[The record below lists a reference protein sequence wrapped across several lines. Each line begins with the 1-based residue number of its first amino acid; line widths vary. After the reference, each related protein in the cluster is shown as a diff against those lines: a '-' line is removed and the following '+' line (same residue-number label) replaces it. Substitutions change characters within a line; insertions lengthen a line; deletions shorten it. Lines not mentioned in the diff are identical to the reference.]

1 MPYRCLFPRVQID
14 RGADSIVGKPLRT
27 AGKMCFLPFSLHIGS
42 CAIQNLS
49 IFNLIEMK
57 QEVPYPTKCWAIAL
71 NVQKK
76 HSYVYIWAS
85 VSPFVVAPTPA
96 MHMVS
101 SSHAM
106 PGIECHGLC

>member
-71 NVQKK
+71 NVPKK
-76 HSYVYIWAS
+76 
-85 VSPFVVAPTPA
+85 T
-96 MHMVS
+96 
-101 SSHAM
+101 
-106 PGIECHGLC
+106 